1 MKQWLVIILILA
13 APNAHSE
20 EPIKLE
26 TIKITGQQ
34 DDVSERRD
42 ATTQKVIVNRQEIE
56 RLGVLT
62 IGEVLGRLPGIEV
75 KGGGQRARG
84 MSRDS
89 VQILIDGERQVGG
102 GGGVLNRLPAE
113 QLERVEILRGSS
125 AEFGGAS
132 VLTVNLVLKKALAKR
147 STDFKLGLGMRS
159 HELNQQVSWTE
170 NGGSGNFS
178 WSLPVSLNF
187 NNAPID
193 SGAERQ
199 YSSAGTL
206 TFWQQEQSKGVSK
219 FGHHAIMPRFTWK
232 SERDSLT
239 LSPLFFDGPS
249 TRNSSTLVGQYND
262 PAAGTGFAKIGERD
276 SDDRGSHRMFRL
288 KVEGEKHFADIKLT
302 GRMAANHGRSESDVT
317 REQLDST
324 NVLTT
329 FKENTRTT
337 NQEFNTAARIDKPF
351 GQHLLSVGAE
361 FVKVRREDTQLFGGG
376 FAATGNHQAS
386 SRDGILW
393 IQDDW
398 TPQDAVTLTSGLRL
412 ENMEIAAEN
421 VTQTR
426 VGILPSVAV
435 RWQPNALWVL
445 RTSLG
450 AGMKMPKL
458 DEISNATTRSVA
470 ANTPVE
476 ADKRGN
482 ATLRPERS
490 VNFEVAIERYLLQKA
505 GVLAANLYL
514 RTTSD
519 FIEHRV
525 QQEGVRWV
533 DRPYNE
539 GDAMHYG
546 VELDGKIR
554 MDDAGWKGATLKS
567 HLTIPYARVDDER
580 LNTTRMARDTPRY
593 VLSLGLDQTLPAWQ
607 STYGVTMQLSGRS
620 ETDIPN
626 EQSAYSQSRALL
638 DAYWLFKLSPI
649 YNLRFTGQ
657 NLLAADTRSQTRFMA
672 GNNDWQLNA
681 YDEGKRSLMVT
692 LEGRW

>member
-1 MKQWLVIILILA
+1 MFSANYAQAEDAIQ
-13 APNAHSE
+13 
-20 EPIKLE
+20 LE

-42 ATTQKVIVNRQEIE
+42 AATQKVIINRQEIE

-249 TRNSSTLVGQYND
+249 TRNSSTLVAQYND

-351 GQHLLSVGAE
+351 GQHLLSAGAE

-435 RWQPNALWVL
+435 RWQPNAVWVL

-458 DEISNATTRSVA
+458 DEISNVTTRSVA

-482 ATLRPERS
+482 ANLRPERS

-649 YNLRFTGQ
+649 YNLRVSGQ